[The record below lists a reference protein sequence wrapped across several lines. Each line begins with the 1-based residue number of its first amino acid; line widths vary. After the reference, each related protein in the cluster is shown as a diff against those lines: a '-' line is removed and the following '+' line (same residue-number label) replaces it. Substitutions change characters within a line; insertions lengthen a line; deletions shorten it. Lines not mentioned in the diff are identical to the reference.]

1 MTGAGQAVALGLAA
15 AAIWGAADFSGG
27 LAARRAP
34 TSYVIFIAHGLSLLI
49 LLAIVISGHVPPPK
63 QLLYGL
69 LSGIVSA
76 AGLTALYGAL
86 ARGQMGLTAAVS
98 GVITA
103 ALPVVVSWV
112 QEGHAGALK
121 LTGFALAAIAI
132 WLIAYTPA
140 NRRQPQQRDW
150 GWLWL
155 ALAAG
160 LCFGGMLV
168 LMRASAAQ
176 SIVWTLTLIRITST
190 SIAGLLCVAVGLRR
204 RPQAPI
210 VWKALLPLAACAGL
224 FDTTGNLLYTLSAL
238 AGRLD
243 VAAVVSSLYPAA
255 TILLAAMLL
264 KEHARRS
271 QWIGMG
277 LAVAAVALIA
287 A

>member
-1 MTGAGQAVALGLAA
+1 M
-15 AAIWGAADFSGG
+15 
-27 LAARRAP
+27 
-34 TSYVIFIAHGLSLLI
+34 
-49 LLAIVISGHVPPPK
+49 
-63 QLLYGL
+63 
-69 LSGIVSA
+69 
-76 AGLTALYGAL
+76 ALYGAL

-103 ALPVVVSWV
+103 ALPVLVSWV
-112 QEGHAGALK
+112 QEGHAGNLK
-121 LTGFALAAIAI
+121 LTGFALAAVAI
-132 WLIAYTPA
+132 WLIAYAPA
-140 NRRQPQQRDW
+140 PVWQAQQRGL
-150 GWLWL
+150 GWFWL
-155 ALAAG
+155 ALSAG

-190 SIAGLLCVAVGLRR
+190 TIAGLLCVAITMR
-204 RPQAPI
+204 RPQQAANAHI
-210 VWKALLPLAACAGL
+210 AWKALVPLAVCAGI

-255 TILLAAMLL
+255 TILLAAILL